1 MHDSQLE
8 EQLRGVLRAEGDA
21 IPLTIT
27 TADLERRLAARR
39 RTTGGRRLSWVAAA
53 VAAAVVVSIVAA
65 GNGWLKLPAIGTVSS
80 PSPSTSAA
88 PTTPRSA
95 APSFKPVPGVGR
107 IEPPEGSTVLR
118 EVLPTTFAGV
128 DTGEF
133 NAGLPLDQYVVT
145 VQVHCVGTSLT
156 LTEGSHEWPITCD
169 PEPTADAFPVGID
182 VPVADGN
189 LALRWTADPNVGY
202 TILVTKS
209 AMPASLPALEPF
221 DATTVTIIDAASSF
235 DRPLT
240 AAAGTRVTQ
249 SVGILPDATDYAIN
263 LVCLGPGEMPYA
275 LGQPGRG
282 DFVMSS
288 TITCDGKPKNESFSN
303 GAGPLGPHEV
313 YITTDS
319 RTAWHARIGVSG
331 SVPSARPT
339 SPPLAARSPLGRP
352 DEAILVRP
360 IGASS
365 TTPDSLEVTRF
376 DPTDQTSV
384 VIATIPGT
392 VVPPGKWLS
401 APDKLMVSA
410 TGWLAIPFRPG
421 PDATDTESG
430 VVFVDLLHPSAA
442 PNSVVG
448 ISSGSWSSDDTFAA
462 INEGGVQ
469 LYYPATNDLGTS
481 QIKDP
486 AVHVAT
492 SRSYNNDPIW
502 TTAANSRFIGRRDT
516 GEWGVISVD
525 GSFSTAT
532 DLPPTYQ
539 RTGVE
544 RPAGAGAHTLKQIC
558 TGDGNALEA
567 GCTMVEIDATGQE
580 IATRVNTPDYAYLL
594 DFAWADDGREA
605 WLLFGNGPGG
615 IGDGTA
621 SLTLSQ
627 PSGSREARARIG
639 APAGED
645 ARILGLRADDPG
657 TQVGFVV
664 VGDTEGFVSAF
675 IPDPGGSSGVE
686 PRTFWFAGW
695 AGPQPDYDP
704 D

>member
-1 MHDSQLE
+1 MHDTQIE
-8 EQLRGVLRAEGDA
+8 EQLRGVLRAEGDG

-27 TADLERRLAARR
+27 TAELERRLAARR
-39 RTTGGRRLSWVAAA
+39 RATGGRRLRWVAAA
-53 VAAAVVVSIVAA
+53 VAAMAVVSIVAA
-65 GNGWLKLPAIGTVSS
+65 GNGWLKLPAIGTVPS
-80 PSPSTSAA
+80 PSPSASAA
-88 PTTPRSA
+88 PPTQRTA
-95 APSFKPVPGVGR
+95 VPSFEPVPGVGR

-118 EVLPTTFAGV
+118 EVLPTTFAGE
-128 DTGEF
+128 DSGEY
-133 NAGLPLDQYVVT
+133 NAGLPADQYVVN
-145 VQVHCVGTSLT
+145 VAVGCVGSGLI
-156 LTEGSHEWPITCD
+156 LTEGSHSWSIECD
-169 PEPTADAFPVGID
+169 SSPAVEPMIARID
-182 VPVADGN
+182 VPTEEGR
-189 LALRWTADPNVGY
+189 LALRWEAQPGVGY
-202 TILVTKS
+202 TILVTMS
-209 AMPASLPALEPF
+209 VLPASLPVLEPF
-221 DATTVTIIDAASSF
+221 DGTTTTVIDASSGF
-235 DRPLT
+235 DRPT
-240 AAAGTRVTQ
+240 GEATGSHVTQ

-282 DFVMSS
+282 DFVLSS
-288 TITCDGKPKNESFSN
+288 TITCDGNPKNEFFSN
-303 GAGPLGPHEV
+303 GAGAPGPHEV

-319 RTAWHARIGVSG
+319 RTAWHARISVSG
-331 SVPSARPT
+331 AVPSARPT
-339 SPPLAARSPLGRP
+339 SPPPAARPPLGRP

-360 IGASS
+360 IGGSS

-376 DPTDQTSV
+376 DPMDQTSV

-392 VVPPGKWLS
+392 VVPPGKLLS
-401 APDKLMVSA
+401 SPDKLMVSA

-442 PNSVVG
+442 PNSVAG
-448 ISSGSWSSDDTFAA
+448 ISSGSWGSDDTFAA

-502 TTAANSRFIGRRDT
+502 TTAANSRFVGRRDT

-525 GSFSTAT
+525 GSFGTAT

-544 RPAGAGAHTLKQIC
+544 RPVGAGAHTLKQIC

-567 GCTMVEIDATGQE
+567 GCTMVELDATGEE
-580 IATRVNTPDYAYLL
+580 IATRVNSPDYDYLS
-594 DFAWADDGREA
+594 DFAWAANGRDA
-605 WLLFGNGPGG
+605 WLLFGSGPDGA
-615 IGDGTA
+615 GDGTA
-621 SLTLSQ
+621 SLTLSR
-627 PSGSREARARIG
+627 PSGSRDELARLG
-639 APAGED
+639 PMVGD
-645 ARILGLRADDPG
+645 DLRILG
-657 TQVGFVV
+657 VG
-664 VGDTEGFVSAF
+664 AN
-675 IPDPGGSSGVE
+675 DPGGTPGTIVIGENAGFITSLAYINGGTIGIE

-695 AGPQPDYDP
+695 AGPQPGYDP